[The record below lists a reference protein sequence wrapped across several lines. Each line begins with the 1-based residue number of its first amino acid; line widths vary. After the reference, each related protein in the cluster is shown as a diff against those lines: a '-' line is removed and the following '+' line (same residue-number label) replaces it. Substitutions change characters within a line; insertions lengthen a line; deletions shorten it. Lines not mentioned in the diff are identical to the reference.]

1 MSLDVYFVSQAFDY
15 IRKIEF
21 RISSWK
27 RILFKL
33 LRETCVENVFFE
45 YGHSF
50 FEGAQFGRF
59 AENLAVVEKRFWGL
73 CWENQSA
80 KRLVGK
86 LTGVSKTS
94 L

>member
-1 MSLDVYFVSQAFDY
+1 M
-15 IRKIEF
+15 
-21 RISSWK
+21 
-27 RILFKL
+27 
-33 LRETCVENVFFE
+33 ENVFFE